1 MRLLKD
7 NCTTIII
14 DIQERLLPHIS
25 EHEMVLRNTEILIKG
40 LQALNVPILVTEQY
54 TKGLGFTVEPIKS
67 LFTTFESLEK
77 ISFSC
82 CDDEPFS
89 DKLKPLSK
97 KFVILAGI
105 ETHVCVLQTAL
116 DLLDNGYTPV
126 VVADCV
132 SSRKLSDKQIA
143 LARIQNSGGIVSTY
157 ESILFELTRFA
168 GNDTFKVISKLVK

>member
-1 MRLLKD
+1 MRILKD
-7 NCTTIII
+7 NCAAVII
-14 DIQERLLPHIS
+14 DIQERLLPHIT

-40 LQALNVPILVTEQY
+40 LQTLNVPILVTEQY

-67 LFTTFESLEK
+67 LFTPFESLEK

-82 CDDEPFS
+82 CDDEPFWN
-89 DKLKPLSK
+89 KLRSLSK
-97 KFVILAGI
+97 KFVILVGI

-116 DLLDNGYTPV
+116 DLLDNGYTPI

-132 SSRKLSDKQIA
+132 SSRKLSDKQVA